1 MAAMAEAGV
10 FEDEAIEDAMVK
22 LVYVEMLYEVNLAMF
37 DRHDRRIGG
46 WMYTFPWSNH
56 HHLVRK

>member
-37 DRHDRRIGG
+37 DRRIGVG
-46 WMYTFPWSNH
+46 
-56 HHLVRK
+56 

>member
-22 LVYVEMLYEVNLAMF
+22 LVYVEMLCEVNLAMF
-37 DRHDRRIGG
+37 DRRIGG
-46 WMYTFPWSNH
+46 WLDTFPWSNH
-56 HHLVRK
+56 HHLVCK